1 MVHKKP
7 WLLLNIG
14 ATLPDPTAGGS
25 QVVAD
30 VEAEAPRVEG
40 QLRVKIISKQHCVSE
55 LTKFPF
61 QN

>member
-40 QLRVKIISKQHCVSE
+40 QLRVKIIQVSNIVY
-55 LTKFPF
+55 LS
-61 QN
+61 